1 MTEEKKMLET
11 DEKRSDLLN
20 VSTEAQIALENR
32 RNFAARNTPVNMYN
46 IEHYCCRIKMY
57 DTQDIETLRS
67 AIYEGN
73 NNFLGYYIK

>member
-32 RNFAARNTPVNMYN
+32 RNFAARNTLTCITLSIITAEVKCM
-46 IEHYCCRIKMY
+46 
-57 DTQDIETLRS
+57 TLRT
-67 AIYEGN
+67 
-73 NNFLGYYIK
+73 LKH

>member
-32 RNFAARNTPVNMYN
+32 RNFAARNTLTLQLTCITLSIIAVEVKCM
-46 IEHYCCRIKMY
+46 
-57 DTQDIETLRS
+57 TLRT
-67 AIYEGN
+67 
-73 NNFLGYYIK
+73 LKH

>member
-1 MTEEKKMLET
+1 MLKT

-20 VSTEAQIALENR
+20 VSTEVQIALENR
-32 RNFAARNTPVNMYN
+32 RNFAAKKHSNTPVNMYN
-46 IEHYCCRIKMY
+46 IEHYCCRSKMY

>member
-1 MTEEKKMLET
+1 MLET

-32 RNFAARNTPVNMYN
+32 RNFAARNTLTLQLTC
-46 IEHYCCRIKMY
+46 ITLSIIAAKFKMY
-57 DTQDIETLRS
+57 ETQDIETLRS